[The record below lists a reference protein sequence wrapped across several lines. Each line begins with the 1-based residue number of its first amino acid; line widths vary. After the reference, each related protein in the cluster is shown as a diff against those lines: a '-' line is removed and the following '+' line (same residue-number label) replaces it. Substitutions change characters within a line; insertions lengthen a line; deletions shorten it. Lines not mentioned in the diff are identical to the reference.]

1 MKLFIVGEE
10 GYVYL
15 TQLWRGDIT
24 VQASPSAKT
33 VVQGVVDSLGGSWHP
48 QHSNW
53 VVAAE
58 KSLALFEG
66 LYDLSVRNDG
76 VA

>member
-1 MKLFIVGEE
+1 MKLRIVGED

-15 TQLWRGDIT
+15 DQLWRGDIT

-33 VVQGVVDSLGGSWHP
+33 VVQGIVDSLGGSRNTK
-48 QHSNW
+48 HSNW
-53 VVAAE
+53 VIASE
-58 KSLALFEG
+58 KSLALFER
-66 LYDLSVRNDG
+66 LYELSVRNDG